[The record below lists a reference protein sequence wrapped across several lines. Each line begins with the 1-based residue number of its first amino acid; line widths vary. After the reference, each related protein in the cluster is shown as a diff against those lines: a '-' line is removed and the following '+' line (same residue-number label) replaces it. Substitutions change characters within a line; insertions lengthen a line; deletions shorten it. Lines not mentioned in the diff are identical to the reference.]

1 MAASKLLTR
10 FRKKI
15 LIRVIYCLGLFLFF
29 ELISRLFFS
38 IITVPL
44 NTENSQLQRIGWVDM
59 YHKQKILR
67 ELSNSYTFD
76 AYDPSKGWAL
86 KPNICDTKVFS
97 EKTLGSNSKGIR
109 GKNEYY
115 YKKNPNQLR
124 ILVIGDSFTFGE
136 GVSDNETYPYYL
148 QQMLPGT
155 EVINFGIHGY
165 GHDQM
170 LIYLKEEGIKYNPD
184 IVILGYLYGDGI
196 RNMLDFYYYAKPK
209 FELEKDKLKLTNS
222 PVLPPESIL
231 QKEFYRLKIFDT
243 IVALNQEILRI
254 SGVTQKN
261 MEKLTEA
268 ILDEMLKTIKSINA
282 IPVFVYLPVESE
294 IININDELTQKEYFL
309 FNFCEKRNIHCI
321 LLRNYFIKKIKKGIQ
336 LKSAGHWG
344 PQEDLIAAQGIKE
357 YLLDNNLIR
366 TKQEK

>member
-15 LIRVIYCLGLFLFF
+15 LTIVLYCLGLFLFF
-29 ELISRLFFS
+29 EMMARLAFS
-38 IITVPL
+38 IIIVPL
-44 NTENSQLQRIGWVDM
+44 NTENSLLQRIGWSNRH
-59 YHKQKILR
+59 YKQKKA
-67 ELSNSYTFD
+67 SNYSEEYSFD
-76 AYDPSKGWAL
+76 IYDLMKGWAL
-86 KPNICDTKVFS
+86 KPNIHNMVVFDG
-97 EKTLGSNSKGIR
+97 KILNSNSKGIR

-115 YKKNPNQLR
+115 KKNPNKLR

-136 GVSDNETYPYYL
+136 GVSDNETYSYYL

-184 IVILGYLYGDGI
+184 IVILGYLYGDNI

-209 FELEKDKLKLTNS
+209 FELENGKLKLTNS
-222 PVLPPESIL
+222 PVLPPKSIL

-268 ILDEMLKTIKSINA
+268 ILDEMFKTIKSINA
-282 IPVFVYLPVESE
+282 VPIFVYLPVESE
-294 IININDELTQKEYFL
+294 LININDKFTRREYFL
-309 FNFCEKRNIHCI
+309 SRFCEKRNIPCL
-321 LLRNYFIKKIKKGIQ
+321 LLRHYFINKTKDGVKF
-336 LKSAGHWG
+336 KSAGHWE
-344 PQEDLIAAQGIKE
+344 PQEHLIAAQGINE
-357 YLLDNNLIR
+357 FLLDNNL
-366 TKQEK
+366 TNQKQEK